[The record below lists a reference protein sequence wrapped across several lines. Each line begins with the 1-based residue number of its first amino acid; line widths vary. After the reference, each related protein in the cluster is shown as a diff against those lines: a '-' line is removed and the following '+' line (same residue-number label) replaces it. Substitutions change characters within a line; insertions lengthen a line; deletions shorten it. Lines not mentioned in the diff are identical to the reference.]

1 MGAVGWLH
9 KKIVETIFSKT
20 LFQTGL
26 QERIFKQ
33 LGTMR
38 NQISQTFSFDCRCS
52 EGVLGAV
59 GWLPKTHLRQDFRKN
74 LKKHDL
80 NKKSFSKIS
89 HKNFLL
95 IADVRRT

>member
-9 KKIVETIFSKT
+9 KKIVATIFSKT

-26 QERIFKQ
+26 QERIFKL

-38 NQISQTFSFDCRCS
+38 NQISQKFSFDCRCS

-74 LKKHDL
+74 LKKHDF
-80 NKKSFSKIS
+80 NKK
-89 HKNFLL
+89 
-95 IADVRRT
+95 